1 MNVVDGYLLD
11 TNVISAL
18 ANPSHA
24 EHASVETH
32 VKAIPENS
40 PVMLPVIA
48 IAEIEFGMAK
58 ANNPDPTQKAQLR
71 AFFGK
76 YPLHLGIDDDTVEPY
91 AQLRAE
97 IWRLY
102 ATPKNRGHKEKKPEE
117 LRDRTTGKELGID
130 ERDLL
135 IAAVAAQFNLI
146 LATMDQNAEMK
157 RIEAAAASLVAAGTP
172 ISLRISYWN

>member
-1 MNVVDGYLLD
+1 VTAVDGYLLD
-11 TNVISAL
+11 NNVISVLARPSDPRHASIEAHLKAL
-18 ANPSHA
+18 AGA
-24 EHASVETH
+24 
-32 VKAIPENS
+32 

-58 ANNPDPTQKAQLR
+58 AKNPDPVQQTQFR
-71 AFFGK
+71 AFFSQ
-76 YPLHLGIDDDTVEPY
+76 YPLHLGIDDNTIEPY

-102 ATPKNRGHKEKKPEE
+102 ATPRQRGHKERLPEQLKE
-117 LRDRTTGKELGID
+117 RTTGKELGID

-135 IAAVAAQFNLI
+135 IASVAAQYNLV
-146 LATMDQNAEMK
+146 LATMDQNEGMK
-157 RIEAAAASLVAAGTP
+157 HIETAATSLAAKGSP